1 MSRLTFILA
10 APPPQRV
17 DLSALIPEQLRGKSV
32 QEIAAL
38 PINTTRA
45 GLKVGDLFNL
55 REGDRD
61 EIVFDGGGERMDRI
75 GAGMSSGSI
84 RVGGEVG
91 VEAGRRM
98 TGGSLFIDGD
108 AGPFAGSGMR
118 GGKLTIDGNVG
129 ERLGGPLAGETE
141 GVTGGVLRV
150 LGDAGPRAGD
160 RMRRGF
166 ILIEG
171 AAGECVGSR
180 MIAGTIAIGGVAG
193 PLPGY
198 LMNRGTI
205 LIAGGVERI
214 GSTFLDCGQFE
225 LVAARLL
232 ATFVAGDSPVLGQAF
247 RGPLRRYAGD
257 LAALGKGE
265 ILARPD
271 VNLRSGLPRRAPAI
285 KRAGGMAQPAPT
297 DMHKASA
304 E

>member
-1 MSRLTFILA
+1 LSRFTFILTT
-10 APPPQRV
+10 PPPQRV
-17 DLSALIPEQLRGKSV
+17 DLSPLIPEQLKGKSV
-32 QEIAAL
+32 REIAAL
-38 PINTTRA
+38 PVNTTRA
-45 GLKVGDLFNL
+45 ALTVGDLFQL

-61 EIVFDGGGERMDRI
+61 EIVFEGGAERMDRI
-75 GAGMSSGSI
+75 GAGMSAGSI

-98 TGGSLFIDGD
+98 AGGSLSIDGD

-118 GGKLTIDGNVG
+118 DGKLTIGGNVG
-129 ERLGGPLAGETE
+129 ERLGAPLAGETE
-141 GVTGGVLRV
+141 GVTGGVIRV
-150 LGDAGPRAGD
+150 LGNAGPRAGD

-171 AAGECVGSR
+171 AARECAGSR
-180 MIAGTIAIGGVAG
+180 MIAGTIAIGGIAG

-205 LIAGGVERI
+205 LIAGGVERM
-214 GSTFLDCGQFE
+214 SPTFLDCGEFE

-232 ATFVAGDSPVLGQAF
+232 ATYVAGDSPALGQAF

-265 ILARPD
+265 ILVAR
-271 VNLRSGLPRRAPAI
+271 RG
-285 KRAGGMAQPAPT
+285 
-297 DMHKASA
+297 SA
-304 E
+304 ERAAAAYVGDQTRR

>member
-1 MSRLTFILA
+1 LSRFTFILTT
-10 APPPQRV
+10 PPPQRV
-17 DLSALIPEQLRGKSV
+17 DLSSLIPEQLKDKTAP
-32 QEIAAL
+32 EIGAL
-38 PINTTRA
+38 PIHTTRA
-45 GLKVGDLFNL
+45 ALTVGDLFQL

-61 EIVFDGGGERMDRI
+61 EIVFEGGAERMDRI
-75 GAGMSSGSI
+75 GAGMSAGSI
-84 RVGGEVG
+84 RVDGHVG

-98 TGGSLFIDGD
+98 TGGSLSIEGD

-118 GGKLTIDGNVG
+118 GGKLTIGGNVG
-129 ERLGGPLAGETE
+129 ERLGSPLAGETE
-141 GVTGGVLRV
+141 GVMGGVIRV

-180 MIAGTIAIGGVAG
+180 MIAGTIAIGGIAG

-205 LIAGGVERI
+205 LIAGGVERM
-214 GSTFLDCGQFE
+214 GSTFFDCGEFE

-232 ATFVAGDSPVLGQAF
+232 ATYVAGDSALLGQAF

-265 ILARPD
+265 ILLRPDARPPATSEA
-271 VNLRSGLPRRAPAI
+271 VRRRTSLFCPA
-285 KRAGGMAQPAPT
+285 ATDLGML
-297 DMHKASA
+297 DCR
-304 E
+304 

>member
-1 MSRLTFILA
+1 LSRFTFTLT

-17 DLSALIPEQLRGKSV
+17 DLSLLIPEQLSGKSV
-32 QEIAAL
+32 REIAAL
-38 PINTTRA
+38 RINTTRA
-45 GLKVGDLFNL
+45 SLSVGDLFQL

-61 EIVFDGGGERMDRI
+61 EIVFEGGAERMDRV
-75 GAGMSSGSI
+75 GAGMSAGSI
-84 RVGGEVG
+84 RVGGKVG

-98 TGGSLFIDGD
+98 TGGSLSVDGD

-118 GGKLTIDGNVG
+118 GGKLMIGGNVG
-129 ERLGGPLAGETE
+129 ERLGAPLAGETE
-141 GVTGGVLRV
+141 GVTGGVIHV
-150 LGDAGPRAGD
+150 HGDAGPRAGD

-180 MIAGTIAIGGVAG
+180 MIAGTIAIGGFAG

-205 LIAGGVERI
+205 LSAGGVERM
-214 GSTFLDCGQFE
+214 GSTFLDCGEFE

-232 ATFVAGDSPVLGQAF
+232 ATFVASFSAVLAEAF

-265 ILARPD
+265 LL
-271 VNLRSGLPRRAPAI
+271 VRSG
-285 KRAGGMAQPAPT
+285 
-297 DMHKASA
+297 
-304 E
+304 